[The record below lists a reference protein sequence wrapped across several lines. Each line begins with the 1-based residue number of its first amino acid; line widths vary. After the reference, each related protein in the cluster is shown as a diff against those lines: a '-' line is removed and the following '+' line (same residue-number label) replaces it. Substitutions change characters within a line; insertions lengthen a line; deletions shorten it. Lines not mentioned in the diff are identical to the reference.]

1 MQRIYKHPF
10 KFYITFVIFSGLE
23 IKRTFSSFRYFMPY
37 SQVIKGH
44 IISLPG
50 IKKALRAFLIFRIY
64 RVPLRYPENSYPWI
78 YGELEICLPPRPPGS
93 REPPNTAQKIKIII
107 LGGKL
112 VHNAFFGRGTR
123 WKDRFLAILQISLG
137 FGQF

>member
-78 YGELEICLPPRPPGS
+78 YGELDIWPLTPHPPLSP
-93 REPPNTAQKIKIII
+93 
-107 LGGKL
+107 
-112 VHNAFFGRGTR
+112 RGQEGP
-123 WKDRFLAILQISLG
+123 QIQVKRSKSS
-137 FGQF
+137 F